1 MSGSIPAINASGYTQ
16 KMKGAA
22 TNERAYCL
30 LWRLLIP
37 YQRMRTRT
45 GVPKM
50 SYGKCWVCAR
60 VMTGDS
66 QTMEGKVT
74 CDGCGWVSSKDGSY

>member
-1 MSGSIPAINASGYTQ
+1 MLSFWVIA
-16 KMKGAA
+16 GAQCWSVKY
-22 TNERAYCL
+22 ERAYCL
-30 LWRLLIP
+30 LWRLLVP

>member
-1 MSGSIPAINASGYTQ
+1 MV
-16 KMKGAA
+16 GAGA
-22 TNERAYCL
+22 LCWSVKYERADGCL
-30 LWRLLIP
+30 LWRLLVS

-50 SYGKCWVCAR
+50 SYGKCWVCGC
-60 VMTGDS
+60 VMSGDS

-74 CDGCGWVSSKDGSY
+74 CDRCGWVSGKDGSY